1 MRALVIGG
9 DSVVGAALVRA
20 LTQRGDTVYATTRRR
35 NTVNGDSLHLD
46 LADDGIETVPLP
58 VTDIAFFC
66 AAVSGFA
73 VCRND
78 PVLARRV
85 NVEGTGKLAR
95 RLTRQGV
102 YSVLLSSTAVF
113 DFQRPRVPAD
123 APLRPLTMLGQ
134 IKAEAE
140 RTFLALGQAASVLRL
155 TKVVTPDAPL
165 FAEWIAALR
174 RHSSISAYSDLHI
187 APISLA
193 DATRAMFAV
202 AGDRGS
208 GIYQVSGA
216 SDISYLD
223 VARHLAKMMGVPPGR
238 IRSKLAVE
246 NGIPASEVP
255 RFTTL
260 ESSRIEAL
268 TGCGA
273 PDPYDLIET
282 IFEPQIESFDAI
294 EASSGGS

>member
-9 DSVVGAALVRA
+9 DSVVGTAFVRA
-20 LTQRGDTVYATTRRR
+20 LAQRGDTVYATTRRR
-35 NTVNGDSLHLD
+35 DTVRGNCLYLD
-46 LADDGIETVPLP
+46 LADDEIETVPLP
-58 VTDIAFFC
+58 VADIAFFC

-78 PVLARRV
+78 PVSARRV

-95 RLTRQGV
+95 RLARQGV
-102 YSVLLSSTAVF
+102 YCVLLSSTAVF
-113 DFQRPRVPAD
+113 DFQTPHVRAE

-155 TKVVTPDAPL
+155 TKVVTPDALL
-165 FAEWIAALR
+165 FTKWIAALR
-174 RHSSISAYSDLHI
+174 RHSPISAYSDLHI

-193 DATRAMFAV
+193 DATRAMSAV
-202 AGDRGS
+202 ASDRGP

-216 SDISYLD
+216 SDISYFD
-223 VARHLAKMMGVPPGR
+223 VARHLAKMMGVPLGR
-238 IRSKLAVE
+238 IRSELAVE

-255 RFTTL
+255 RIHDAGKFPHRDADGL
-260 ESSRIEAL
+260 R
-268 TGCGA
+268 GA
-273 PDPYDLIET
+273 RSL
-282 IFEPQIESFDAI
+282 
-294 EASSGGS
+294 